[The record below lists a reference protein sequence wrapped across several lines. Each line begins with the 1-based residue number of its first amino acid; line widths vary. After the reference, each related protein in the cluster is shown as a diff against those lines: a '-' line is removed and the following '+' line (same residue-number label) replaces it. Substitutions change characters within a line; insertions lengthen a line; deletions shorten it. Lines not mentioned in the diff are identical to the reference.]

1 MRKMLSPKQTY
12 VGGKNFLKN
21 PASHIHRAVAM
32 LKNRFVTPTNF
43 LKLTSFSVW
52 LLCSIAVFSI
62 AVSNSAHGQA
72 PANAPSDR
80 MKTIMFKYTDCVTDW
95 AGEYVSSGAS
105 PSEIADGAHS
115 KCQREFQDYVE
126 SSEQYFLSITPD
138 GALKTTAIEKA
149 RSVASD
155 VRTMTRAHIIRLVIE
170 TRAGK

>member
-1 MRKMLSPKQTY
+1 MAT
-12 VGGKNFLKN
+12 
-21 PASHIHRAVAM
+21 
-32 LKNRFVTPTNF
+32 
-43 LKLTSFSVW
+43 
-52 LLCSIAVFSI
+52 
-62 AVSNSAHGQA
+62 
-72 PANAPSDR
+72 PANAPPDHE
-80 MKTIMFKYTDCVTDW
+80 KIMFKYTDCVTDW
-95 AGEYVSSGAS
+95 AGSTSSGAS